1 MADPRIDMGS
11 YSGQKGE
18 ESPRVFFV
26 HGEKITVMNILRM
39 WIEEAVQDRS
49 RKRFFSVEGS
59 DGFVHTLYHDEQ
71 ADGWFYR
78 GFECKSRTR

>member
-26 HGEKITVMNILRM
+26 HGEKITVMNIIRM
-39 WIEEAVQDRS
+39 WIEEEAAQGRG
-49 RKRFFSVEGS
+49 RKRFFSVDGS
-59 DGFVHTLYHDEQ
+59 DGFMHTLYYDEQ

-78 GFECKSRTR
+78 GFQRKSR